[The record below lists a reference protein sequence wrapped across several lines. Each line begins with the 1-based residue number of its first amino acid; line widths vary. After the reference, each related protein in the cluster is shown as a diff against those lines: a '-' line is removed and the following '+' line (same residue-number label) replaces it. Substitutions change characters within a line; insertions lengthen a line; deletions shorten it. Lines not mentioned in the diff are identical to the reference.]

1 MSYNSVIRA
10 DDPKAVEMLKENLEG
25 FEGRQEYMQNIND
38 YYKENG
44 TMVGCPGIDE
54 ETAIQL
60 DERVNENQSTP
71 YPGRFFKDNYAEINR
86 LKANIDRLENKPET
100 VFKCWQF
107 ERLSTFASQK
117 PTCGRPPFLAV
128 RGEAVINLANNRL
141 QIMFDGKPTD
151 EQRADLKKNGFKW
164 APTAKAWQRPLDF
177 KSMAAAERID
187 FIKPLDGRK
196 ISDLQPKQPKRDAP
210 ER

>member
-100 VFKCWQF
+100 VFKGWQF
-107 ERLSTFASQK
+107 E
-117 PTCGRPPFLAV
+117 G
-128 RGEAVINLANNRL
+128 GEAVINLANNRL
-141 QIMFDGKPTD
+141 QLMFDGKPTD

-164 APTAKAWQRPLDF
+164 APTAKVWQRPLDF

-196 ISDLQPKQPKRDAP
+196 ISDLQPKQPKRDVP

>member
-100 VFKCWQF
+100 VFKGWQF
-107 ERLSTFASQK
+107 E
-117 PTCGRPPFLAV
+117 G
-128 RGEAVINLANNRL
+128 GEAVINLANNRL
-141 QIMFDGKPTD
+141 QLMFDGKPTD

-196 ISDLQPKQPKRDAP
+196 ISDLQPKQLKRDAP

>member
-25 FEGRQEYMQNIND
+25 FEGRQEYMQKVND
-38 YYKENG
+38 YYKANG
-44 TMVGCPGIDE
+44 TVVGCPGIDK
-54 ETAIQL
+54 ETAVQL
-60 DERVNENQSTP
+60 DGRVNEHQSTP
-71 YPGRFFKDNYAEINR
+71 YPGRFFKDNFAEINR
-86 LKANIDRLENKPET
+86 LKSNIDRLENKPET
-100 VFKCWQF
+100 MFKGWQF
-107 ERLSTFASQK
+107 NK
-117 PTCGRPPFLAV
+117 
-128 RGEAVINLANNRL
+128 GEAVINLANNRL
-141 QIMFDGKPTD
+141 QLMFSEKPNDD
-151 EQRADLKKNGFKW
+151 ERAVLKKNGFKW

-196 ISDLQPKQPKRDAP
+196 ISDLQPKQPKRGAP

>member
-100 VFKCWQF
+100 VFKGWQF
-107 ERLSTFASQK
+107 T
-117 PTCGRPPFLAV
+117 G
-128 RGEAVINLANNRL
+128 GEAVINLANNRL
-141 QIMFDGKPTD
+141 QLMFDGKPTD

-196 ISDLQPKQPKRDAP
+196 ISDLQPKQLKRDAP

>member
-86 LKANIDRLENKPET
+86 LKANIDCLENKPET
-100 VFKCWQF
+100 VFKGWQF
-107 ERLSTFASQK
+107 E
-117 PTCGRPPFLAV
+117 G
-128 RGEAVINLANNRL
+128 GEAVINLANNRL
-141 QIMFDGKPTD
+141 QLMFDGKPTD

-196 ISDLQPKQPKRDAP
+196 ISDLQPKQPKRDVP

>member
-25 FEGRQEYMQNIND
+25 FEGRQEYMQKVND
-38 YYKENG
+38 YYKANG
-44 TMVGCPGIDE
+44 MVIGCPGIDK
-54 ETAIQL
+54 ETAVHL
-60 DERVNENQSTP
+60 DGRVNEHQSTP
-71 YPGRFFKDNYAEINR
+71 YPGRFFKDNFAEINR
-86 LKANIDRLENKPET
+86 LKSNIDRLENKPET
-100 VFKCWQF
+100 MFKGWHF
-107 ERLSTFASQK
+107 GK
-117 PTCGRPPFLAV
+117 
-128 RGEAVINLANNRL
+128 GEAVINLANNRL
-141 QIMFDGKPTD
+141 QLMFAEKPSDD
-151 EQRADLKKNGFKW
+151 ERTVLKKNGFKW

-187 FIKPLDGRK
+187 FIKPLDGRR

>member
-100 VFKCWQF
+100 VFKGWQF
-107 ERLSTFASQK
+107 E
-117 PTCGRPPFLAV
+117 G
-128 RGEAVINLANNRL
+128 GEAVINLANNCL
-141 QIMFDGKPTD
+141 QLMFDGKPTD

>member
-100 VFKCWQF
+100 VFKGWQF
-107 ERLSTFASQK
+107 TD
-117 PTCGRPPFLAV
+117 
-128 RGEAVINLANNRL
+128 GEAVINLANNRL
-141 QIMFDGKPTD
+141 QLMFDGKPTD

-196 ISDLQPKQPKRDAP
+196 ILDLQPKQPKRDAP

>member
-25 FEGRQEYMQNIND
+25 FEGRQEYMQKVND
-38 YYKENG
+38 YYKANG
-44 TMVGCPGIDE
+44 TVIGCPGIDK
-54 ETAIQL
+54 ETAVHL
-60 DERVNENQSTP
+60 DGRVNEHQSTP
-71 YPGRFFKDNYAEINR
+71 YPGRFFKDNFAEINR
-86 LKANIDRLENKPET
+86 LKSNIDRLENKPET
-100 VFKCWQF
+100 MFMGWHF
-107 ERLSTFASQK
+107 
-117 PTCGRPPFLAV
+117 GG
-128 RGEAVINLANNRL
+128 GEAVINLANNRL
-141 QIMFDGKPTD
+141 QLMFAEKPNDD
-151 EQRADLKKNGFKW
+151 ERAVLKKNGFKW

-187 FIKPLDGRK
+187 FIKPLDGRR

>member
-100 VFKCWQF
+100 VFKGWQF
-107 ERLSTFASQK
+107 T
-117 PTCGRPPFLAV
+117 G
-128 RGEAVINLANNRL
+128 GEAVINLANNRL
-141 QIMFDGKPTD
+141 QLMFDGKPTD

-196 ISDLQPKQPKRDAP
+196 ILDLQPKQPKRDAP

>member
-44 TMVGCPGIDE
+44 TMVGCSGIDE

-100 VFKCWQF
+100 VFKGWQF
-107 ERLSTFASQK
+107 E
-117 PTCGRPPFLAV
+117 G
-128 RGEAVINLANNRL
+128 GEAVINLANNRL
-141 QIMFDGKPTD
+141 QLMFDGKPTD